1 MNTSLGRM
9 TLVWVTSAAIVLG
22 TLITPWIWAARAQ
35 STSLKDIDTLVLGT
49 SLVRYGVPN
58 PDGGPDAHKFGP
70 KPFLRLGYSRGNERQ
85 LLSIV
90 TNAAEHKIQRIY
102 LEVNPIV
109 SRFADTSTGCG
120 PTDWITNHMTL
131 IRKTFRA
138 ALFRQEIL
146 GVATASP
153 LYQSEPFI
161 VDELRL
167 SRLYPL
173 RVTGPCFAEQWS
185 TVFETNPEIQV
196 ILVAMPRAP
205 IARERIGIQGMTH
218 FYEAAQ
224 TFAAANN
231 LPLFIVDPSGNWP
244 ANAFVDQAHL
254 SQAGAEQFMTLLA
267 AFARELP

>member
-1 MNTSLGRM
+1 MRSSLGRM

-22 TLITPWIWAARAQ
+22 TLTTLWIWGTRAQ

-49 SLVRYGVPN
+49 SLVRYGIPN
-58 PDGGPDAHKFGP
+58 PNAGHDAHKFGP
-70 KPFLRLGYSRGNERQ
+70 EPFLRLGYTRGNERQ

-90 TNAAEHKIQRIY
+90 TNAAEQKTQRIY

-120 PTDWITNHMTL
+120 ATDWITHHMAL

-146 GVATASP
+146 GEATAFP
-153 LYQSEPFI
+153 LYQFGPFI
-161 VDELRL
+161 VDEMRL

-185 TVFETNPEIQV
+185 SVFETNPDMQV

-231 LPLFIVDPSGNWP
+231 LPLFIVDPLGNWP
-244 ANAFVDQAHL
+244 ADAFVDQAHL
-254 SQAGAEQFMTLLA
+254 SQAGAERFMASLA